1 MKPSEASS
9 SAVKGGG
16 EKGVT
21 SQDDGAPKRD
31 AWGGQIEFI
40 LTLVGFAVGLGNV
53 WRFPYLCYQNGGG
66 RYLLELFMTLTSL
79 STLATP
85 TLHEIRPLIS

>member
-21 SQDDGAPKRD
+21 SQDVGAPKRD